1 MEMLS
6 EAQNTFCIT
15 FVKTFVD
22 QLILRDEQEVEAGDG
37 GSGGFSRGTCDCA
50 NVDKPNWIL
59 CVRYVVHNIH
69 VVHRTIVLVR
79 FVSSNIGDALR
90 LDHSRDRGAI
100 NRRERVSREI
110 TSIPVIC
117 IFCFISVSKSI
128 AMNYEDARRRT
139 IRTQADPFP
148 SVSVILCPRSA
159 RHFTLA
165 LIVSD

>member
-22 QLILRDEQEVEAGDG
+22 QLILRDEQEAEAGDG

-117 IFCFISVSKSI
+117 IFCFISVPKSLG
-128 AMNYEDARRRT
+128 ARRHTFSTRW
-139 IRTQADPFP
+139 
-148 SVSVILCPRSA
+148 SVSILVCHYLS
-159 RHFTLA
+159 TLCLTLHA
-165 LIVSD
+165 VR